1 MVITLFTVCSYVVHQ
16 CVYFVHSLFI
26 MSQTWFD
33 NLVITVQKDQEM
45 VKCSEICSE
54 SVQKAKILNSFRT
67 LSEQGLYAYREKHCS
82 ETVQK
87 NVFMNTCMNTFVFI
101 NVQKLFIKCFRTCY
115 NMKLVLI

>member
-16 CVYFVHSLFI
+16 CVYFVHSLLI

-33 NLVITVQKDQEM
+33 KLVITVQKDQEM

-67 LSEQGLYAYREKHCS
+67 LSEQGLYAYKEKHCS